1 MSAESILVT
10 TTPRGVATVTL
21 NRPEVHNAFDDATIA
36 RLSEVFAELAN
47 AEDVRVVRIEAVGK
61 SFSAGADLNW
71 MRRAADYGEA
81 ENVADAKTMGE
92 MMRRL
97 DTLPMPTVALV
108 QGAAYA
114 GGVGLIVACDVAI
127 AVKDAMFGVSEVR
140 LGLIPS
146 VILPYV
152 IRAMGVRAA
161 RRYATSGARFAA
173 EEAHRIGLVHEVV
186 DDAPALA
193 AAADRIVEQFLAA
206 APGAVADAKRN
217 IRAVA
222 GRPIDDALIDETARR
237 IAARRTTDEA
247 REGIAAFLEKRKPSW
262 RA

>member
-1 MSAESILVT
+1 
-10 TTPRGVATVTL
+10 
-21 NRPEVHNAFDDATIA
+21 
-36 RLSEVFAELAN
+36 
-47 AEDVRVVRIEAVGK
+47 VRIEAAGK

-81 ENVADAKTMGE
+81 ENVADAKAMGE
-92 MMRRL
+92 MLRRL

-114 GGVGLIVACDVAI
+114 GGVGLIAACDVAV

-152 IRAMGVRAA
+152 IGAMGARAA
-161 RRYATSGARFAA
+161 RRYAASGARFDAA
-173 EEAHRIGLVHEVV
+173 EAHRIGLVHEVV
-186 DDAPALA
+186 DDADALA
-193 AAADRIVEQFLAA
+193 ATAAGIVEQFLAA
-206 APGAVADAKRN
+206 APGAVAEAKRN

-222 GRPIDDALIDETARR
+222 GRPIDDALVDETARR